1 MNASTPT
8 PIQPAPVA
16 APAPPPPPPAPAPPP
31 QLTDVGAN
39 LIDNPGLWLE
49 LVVKDLT
56 DTIITF
62 LPDLLGAVAV
72 LIVGWVGAFILR
84 WLIQRFGKGLDAIMN
99 VVHRWL
105 GHKITRPRW
114 SVSSLVGDITFWI
127 TLIYIFSAAAD
138 QLGLNTLSSWILGLL
153 GYLPR
158 VVISI
163 FILMLGYLVS
173 EGVRKFIVTLA
184 DSSGYQHGLPLGYLA
199 TGLILAFTLLLGLAQ
214 LGLDVTVF
222 ANIITLA
229 AAALFGGIALAYGI
243 GASDS
248 VRNVMASHYVRK
260 TYRPGQRVR
269 ILGIEGEVLELTPV
283 DVIVATGDGEARIPA
298 HQFLDNVALIIDGE
312 ENVSA

>member
-1 MNASTPT
+1 MKE
-8 PIQPAPVA
+8 
-16 APAPPPPPPAPAPPP
+16 
-31 QLTDVGAN
+31 VGAD

-49 LVVKDLT
+49 EVVKELT
-56 DTIITF
+56 DAVITF

-72 LIVGWVGAFILR
+72 LVVGWVGAFILR
-84 WLIQRFGKGLDAIMN
+84 WLIHRFGKGLDAIMN

-105 GHKITRPRW
+105 GHKVTRPRW
-114 SVSSLVGDITFWI
+114 SISSIVGDVTFWI
-127 TLIYIFSAAAD
+127 TLIYVFSAAAD
-138 QLGLNTLSSWILGLL
+138 QLGLNTLSNWILGLL

-173 EGVRKFIVTLA
+173 EGVRKFIVSLA
-184 DSSGYQHGLPLGYLA
+184 ESSGYQHGLTLGYLA
-199 TGLILAFTLLLGLAQ
+199 SGLVLAFTLLLGLAQ

-243 GASDS
+243 GAGDS

-260 TYRPGQRVR
+260 AYRPGQRVR
-269 ILGIEGEVLELTPV
+269 ILGIEGEVLELTAV
-283 DVIVATGDGEARIPA
+283 DVIVVTSDGEARIPA
-298 HQFLDNVALIIDGE
+298 RQFLDNIALIIDSE

>member
-1 MNASTPT
+1 MKE
-8 PIQPAPVA
+8 
-16 APAPPPPPPAPAPPP
+16 
-31 QLTDVGAN
+31 VGAN

-49 LVVKDLT
+49 QVVKELT
-56 DTIITF
+56 DTVITF

-72 LIVGWVGAFILR
+72 LVVGWLGAFILR

-99 VVHRWL
+99 AVHRKL
-105 GHKITRPRW
+105 GRKVTRPRW

-138 QLGLNTLSSWILGLL
+138 QLGLNTLSNWILGLL

-158 VVISI
+158 VIISV

-173 EGVRKFIVTLA
+173 EGVRRFIVSLSE
-184 DSSGYQHGLPLGYLA
+184 SSGYQHGLTLGYLA
-199 TGLILAFTLLLGLAQ
+199 SGLVLAFTLLLGMAQ
-214 LGLDVTVF
+214 LGLDVTLF

-229 AAALFGGIALAYGI
+229 AAALFGGIALAFGI
-243 GASDS
+243 GAGDS

-260 TYRPGQRVR
+260 AYRPGQRVR

-283 DVIVATGDGEARIPA
+283 DVIVVTGDGEARIPA
-298 HQFLDNVALIIDGE
+298 RQFLDNVALIIDGE

>member
-1 MNASTPT
+1 
-8 PIQPAPVA
+8 
-16 APAPPPPPPAPAPPP
+16 
-31 QLTDVGAN
+31 LKEVGAN

-49 LVVKDLT
+49 QVVKELT
-56 DTIITF
+56 DAVITF

-72 LIVGWVGAFILR
+72 LVVGWLGAFILR

-99 VVHRWL
+99 VVHRRL
-105 GHKITRPRW
+105 GRKVTRPRW

-138 QLGLNTLSSWILGLL
+138 QLGLNTLSNWILGLL

-173 EGVRKFIVTLA
+173 EGVRRFIVSLA
-184 DSSGYQHGLPLGYLA
+184 ESSGYQHGLTLGYLA
-199 TGLILAFTLLLGLAQ
+199 SGLVLAFTLLLGLAQ
-214 LGLDVTVF
+214 LGLDVTLF

-229 AAALFGGIALAYGI
+229 AAALFGGIALAFGI
-243 GASDS
+243 GAGDS
-248 VRNVMASHYVRK
+248 VRNVMASHYVRRA
-260 TYRPGQRVR
+260 YRPGQRVR
-269 ILGIEGEVLELTPV
+269 ILGIEGEVLELTSV
-283 DVIVATGDGEARIPA
+283 DVIVVTGDGEARIPA
-298 HQFLDNVALIIDGE
+298 RQFLDNVALIIDGE

>member
-1 MNASTPT
+1 
-8 PIQPAPVA
+8 
-16 APAPPPPPPAPAPPP
+16 
-31 QLTDVGAN
+31 LKEVGAD

-49 LVVKDLT
+49 EVVKELT
-56 DTIITF
+56 DAVITF

-72 LIVGWVGAFILR
+72 LVVGWVGAFILR
-84 WLIQRFGKGLDAIMN
+84 WLIHRFGKGLDAIMN

-105 GHKITRPRW
+105 GHKVTRPRW
-114 SVSSLVGDITFWI
+114 SISSIVGDVTFWI
-127 TLIYIFSAAAD
+127 TLIYVFSAAAD
-138 QLGLNTLSSWILGLL
+138 QLGLNTLSNWILGLL

-173 EGVRKFIVTLA
+173 EGVRKFIVSLA
-184 DSSGYQHGLPLGYLA
+184 ESSGYQHGLTLGYLA
-199 TGLILAFTLLLGLAQ
+199 SGLVLAFTLLLGLAQ

-243 GASDS
+243 GAGDS

-260 TYRPGQRVR
+260 AYRPGQRVR
-269 ILGIEGEVLELTPV
+269 ILGIEGEVLELTAV
-283 DVIVATGDGEARIPA
+283 DVIVVTSDGEARIPA
-298 HQFLDNVALIIDGE
+298 RQFLDNIALIIDSE